1 MAAIQKRTTKGGRT
15 RYRALVRLKGY
26 PAQTAT
32 FERKTDAKDWAKQT
46 EAAIKEGRYFPRA
59 EALRHTLADLVDR
72 YMTDVLPGK
81 PKSEAKQRAQLT
93 WWKSEL
99 GERVLADVTPA
110 LIAEYRDQL
119 GRTRAAGTVNRY
131 LAALSH
137 AFTMAVKEWAWVDMN
152 PVRNVRRP
160 REPRGRV
167 RFLSDDERER
177 LLAACRESKCPPLYP
192 VVLLAVSTGARQGEL
207 LSLRWSDV
215 DLKQG
220 MLRFEDTKNGE
231 RRAVPVA
238 GAALGELRRWGK
250 VRRID
255 TDFVFPHPKKPT
267 PMDIRSAWEAA
278 RDTAA
283 LTDFRFHDLRHTA
296 ASYLAM
302 SSATLAEIAEIL
314 GHKTLS
320 MVKRYSHLTEQH
332 TSKVVARMNAQFLG

>member
-1 MAAIQKRTTKGGRT
+1 MAAIQKRTTKSGRT

-46 EAAIKEGRYFPRA
+46 EAAIKEGRYFRRA
-59 EALRHTLADLVDR
+59 EAHRHTLADLIDR
-72 YMTDVLPGK
+72 YVANVLPAK
-81 PKSEAKQRAQLT
+81 PKSEAKQRSQLN
-93 WWKSEL
+93 WWKREI
-99 GERVLADVTPA
+99 GEYVLANVTPA
-110 LIAEYRDQL
+110 LIAEYRDHL

-137 AFTMAVKEWAWVDMN
+137 AFTMAVKEWGWVDMN

-167 RFLSDDERER
+167 RFLSDEERER
-177 LLAACRESKCPPLYP
+177 LLTACRESARPALYP

-220 MLRFEDTKNGE
+220 VLRFEDTKNGE

-238 GAALGELRRWGK
+238 GMALAELRRWGK

-255 TDFVFPHPKKPT
+255 TDFVFPHPNKPN
-267 PMDIRSAWEAA
+267 PLDIRPAWEAA
-278 RDTAA
+278 RGAA
-283 LTDFRFHDLRHTA
+283 ELQNFRFHDLRHTA

-314 GHKTLS
+314 GHKTLA